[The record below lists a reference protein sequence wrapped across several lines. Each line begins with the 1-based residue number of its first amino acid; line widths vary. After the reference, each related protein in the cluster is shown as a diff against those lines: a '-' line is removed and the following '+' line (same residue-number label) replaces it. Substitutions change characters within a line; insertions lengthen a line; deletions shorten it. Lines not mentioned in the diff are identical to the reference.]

1 MKLKAFALLDMK
13 VGAFGTPFF
22 MAHLGQAIRAVTDLC
37 QDLNTTPGRHPGDF
51 ALCEIGE
58 YDDNT
63 GVLSAMNIQNHGV
76 LKGFLPQQQESF
88 FPMTQEVQ
96 SKMVNAVRTNGVAP
110 HSDERA

>member
-37 QDLNTTPGRHPGDF
+37 QDLSTTPGRYPADF

-76 LKGFLPQQQESF
+76 LQGFLPPKVEKLFSPAQGDVV
-88 FPMTQEVQ
+88 PMLEVAR
-96 SKMVNAVRTNGVAP
+96 SNGVAP
-110 HSDERA
+110 HSDERN